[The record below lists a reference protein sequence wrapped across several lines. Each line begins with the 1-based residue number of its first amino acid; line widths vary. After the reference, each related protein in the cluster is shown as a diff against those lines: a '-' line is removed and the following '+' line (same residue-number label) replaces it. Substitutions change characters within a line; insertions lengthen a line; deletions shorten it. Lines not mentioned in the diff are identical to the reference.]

1 MNKNSV
7 LDITNTEPRNELD
20 VLQKR
25 HMARFTNLF

>member
-7 LDITNTEPRNELD
+7 LDITNTEPQSEFD